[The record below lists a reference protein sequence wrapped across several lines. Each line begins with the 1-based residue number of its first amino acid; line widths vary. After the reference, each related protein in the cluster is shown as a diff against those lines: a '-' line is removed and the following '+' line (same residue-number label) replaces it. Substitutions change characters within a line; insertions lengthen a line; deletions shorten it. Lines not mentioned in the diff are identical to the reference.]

1 MVENSGILQPVTW
14 MGDTPLVR
22 QDREEEEDEQEDEQV
37 TVINKGVQKKLISL
51 VVTESDNWK

>member
-14 MGDTPLVR
+14 MGDTPLVQ
-22 QDREEEEDEQEDEQV
+22 QDREEEEDEQV